1 MRRTRFY
8 GITRLSELHVSKPAL
23 FTSAMF
29 LGRVDLQEAQFQGG
43 ISFQETTFNSEV
55 AFRGASVST
64 FIDLNTTAPQRQT
77 GTLVITDGTTVKGDA
92 SHWALSNLPASSIA
106 SGEQ

>member
-1 MRRTRFY
+1 
-8 GITRLSELHVSKPAL
+8 
-23 FTSAMF
+23 MF

-92 SHWALSNLPASSIA
+92 SHWALSNLPARSIA